1 MKKLCFIFTLL
12 FWIFI
17 YKLSFL
23 EKDTLSSKRNL
34 TIFRDSEGIPHIYA
48 KNYDDLFYGLGYA
61 QGQDRLFTL
70 YFKKMLVEGRVS
82 EIFGKDA
89 ILLDL

>member
-1 MKKLCFIFTLL
+1 MKTLCLIFTLL

-23 EKDTLSSKRNL
+23 EKDTLTSRRNL
-34 TIFRDSEGIPHIYA
+34 TIFRDSEGIPHIFA
-48 KNYDDLFYGLGYA
+48 KNYDDIFYGLGYA
-61 QGQDRLFTL
+61 QGQDRLYTL

-89 ILLDL
+89 LLLDL